1 MKRWKV
7 LPFNLL
13 KQVGQKGQSLIEFVL
28 LLTVISGISFMF
40 VSLMNKN
47 ITRYWEY
54 AVNLVID
61 DKPGTKTATLK

>member
-13 KQVGQKGQSLIEFVL
+13 KRVGQKGQSLIEFVL

>member
-1 MKRWKV
+1 MKRWKL
-7 LPFNLL
+7 LPFNF
-13 KQVGQKGQSLIEFVL
+13 KKKPNQKGQSLIEFVL

-61 DKPGTKTATLK
+61 DRPGTKTAKLK

>member
-1 MKRWKV
+1 MKRRKL
-7 LPFNLL
+7 LPFNIKKRLN
-13 KQVGQKGQSLIEFVL
+13 QKGQSLIEFVL

>member
-1 MKRWKV
+1 MKR
-7 LPFNLL
+7 
-13 KQVGQKGQSLIEFVL
+13 VGQKGQSLIEFVL

-40 VSLMNKN
+40 VSLMNRN